1 MLGKVVVRTVFAVGF
16 GLICIQ
22 SVFSQTAF
30 KATKTVIIEQTGP
43 KTGSSGE
50 RYFNVEGKDK
60 GKYSCY
66 ALVQFDAKAMLAEL
80 KKASLNGKAKLKQV
94 RLDLA
99 QSNAS
104 FSASGGVKVYYVQ
117 GAPDSKALKYP
128 FSLQGSAKA
137 IGELKFT
144 LVAGSKPT
152 SREPLS
158 AVVLDRCDLTATV
171 HANDLAK
178 ALSSSPLLTL
188 ALVETTPGVAATWAG
203 TAHKSLPPPTLVFTF
218 AK

>member
-1 MLGKVVVRTVFAVGF
+1 MRGKVVVRTVFAAAL
-16 GLICIQ
+16 GLICVQ
-22 SVFSQTAF
+22 SVLSQTTF
-30 KATKTVIIEQTGP
+30 KASKTAIIEQNGP

-66 ALVQFDAKAMLAEL
+66 ALVQFDAKAMLVEL

-104 FSASGGVKVYYVQ
+104 FSASGGVRVYYVP
-117 GAPDSKALKYP
+117 GLPDPKALKYP

-137 IGELKFT
+137 IGELKFA
-144 LVAGSKPT
+144 LVAGAKPS
-152 SREPLS
+152 SREPL
-158 AVVLDRCDLTATV
+158 AAIIVDKCDLTGTV
-171 HANDLAK
+171 HANDLTK
-178 ALSSSPLLTL
+178 ALASSPMLTL

-218 AK
+218 VK